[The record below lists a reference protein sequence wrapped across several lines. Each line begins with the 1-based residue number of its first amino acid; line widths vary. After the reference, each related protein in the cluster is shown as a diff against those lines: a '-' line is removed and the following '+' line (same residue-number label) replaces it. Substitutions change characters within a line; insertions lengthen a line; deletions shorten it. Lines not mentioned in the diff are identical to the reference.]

1 MIKTNQ
7 IKSVV
12 IIDEIPIIKSAI
24 KQLFEAESI
33 SAKIAGYA
41 DNGVDG
47 LSIIRVLTPDVI
59 VLDVDILYIDTF
71 DLIKRIREN
80 NKKTIV
86 IVFGILKSSHIT
98 NRLIA
103 TGANACIDKRWNL
116 EDCSL
121 AFKSILSP
129 YVVDKSRA
137 IRLQNTHIPNRS
149 DHDKLDSLSTRE
161 LLILKHLAQGERNID
176 IAKRYTLSDKTIST
190 YKQRITKKLNIKTM
204 FELREYV
211 IKNKLI

>member
-1 MIKTNQ
+1 M
-7 IKSVV
+7 
-12 IIDEIPIIKSAI
+12 
-24 KQLFEAESI
+24 
-33 SAKIAGYA
+33 
-41 DNGVDG
+41 
-47 LSIIRVLTPDVI
+47 
-59 VLDVDILYIDTF
+59 
-71 DLIKRIREN
+71 
-80 NKKTIV
+80 
-86 IVFGILKSSHIT
+86 
-98 NRLIA
+98 
-103 TGANACIDKRWNL
+103 
-116 EDCSL
+116 
-121 AFKSILSP
+121 LSP

-137 IRLQNTHIPNRS
+137 IKLQNTHIPNRS